1 MKLFRQTRQKFLFT
15 KVSPV
20 HSIVKIVLLD
30 FFINAALLNIYF
42 TLNYHFIFVNKFIF
56 LNIHIS
62 VNAVLKCF
70 YMFFGWE
77 RGHQLSTYA
86 TGGRNG
92 GGTSKMCTVAYRG
105 EGVSRFMCSHAL
117 TLSLFMFLAAF
128 LSCSVLFYL
137 QKFNI
142 TFIQT
147 RKFSLIQRR
156 YVCQKRLFS
165 PPRSISVA
173 IKIILNLPILFKIL
187 RKWGNFQTVYY
198 LIID

>member
-105 EGVSRFMCSHAL
+105 EGCH
-117 TLSLFMFLAAF
+117 
-128 LSCSVLFYL
+128 LSCVRTHLHYLFL
-137 QKFNI
+137 CFWQHFCLVVSC
-142 TFIQT
+142 FIC
-147 RKFSLIQRR
+147 I
-156 YVCQKRLFS
+156 
-165 PPRSISVA
+165 
-173 IKIILNLPILFKIL
+173 
-187 RKWGNFQTVYY
+187 
-198 LIID
+198 